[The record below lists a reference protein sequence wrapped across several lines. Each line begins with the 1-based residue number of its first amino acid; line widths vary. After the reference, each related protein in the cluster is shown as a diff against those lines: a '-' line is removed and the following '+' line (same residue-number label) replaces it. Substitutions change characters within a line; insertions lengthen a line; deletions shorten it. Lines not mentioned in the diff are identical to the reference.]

1 MPQYSFRLMAVCEVI
16 VTADNEEQ
24 AGLLAADETPI
35 SAYSF
40 ESGELSCLVTEE
52 NHAQC
57 VRHADHVID

>member
-1 MPQYSFRLMAVCEVI
+1 MAICEVI

-24 AGLLAADETPI
+24 AGLLAAEETPI

-40 ESGELSCLVTEE
+40 ESGEMSCLVADD

-57 VRHADHVID
+57 VRHADYVID

>member
-1 MPQYSFRLMAVCEVI
+1 MPQYSFRLRAVCEVI

-40 ESGELSCLVTEE
+40 EYGELSCLVTDE